1 MEDIIMPDYVCY
13 DGKLCDPNLFSAP
26 WGLPIDL
33 FSNNSTCRTFDEF
46 VFYKN
51 KPPKFWSDVM
61 NDFYK
66 LFRKCSNYY
75 QPSTILGYPSLYQCI
90 NSSKI
95 ISQHRL
101 LDGVEDCL
109 YGDDESYGESCSL
122 KNFNHRFRCNSDNNT
137 KCVARSSVLDN
148 HYDCLDE
155 SDEKPQLRQSLET
168 MISFQTM
175 CDGFT
180 ELLPIMIEGRNE
192 TDETECDYFSC
203 NNIYTRCDRVWNC
216 PDGVD
221 EVNCEWPPMCP
232 PLHHMCLSPLFGN
245 LACLHIRHVNDGI
258 IDCLGASDER
268 EFCRET
274 MKNLTAV
281 RYRCWA
287 SDKCIGIPFVCFKS
301 PLCPINNNISMNFCQ
316 DVHISKQDF
325 CQFAKYP
332 THAEQLLCTLNDAQK
347 MRIVHF
353 SIVGSMY
360 SSKEIQGELQIF
372 LSFL

>member
-1 MEDIIMPDYVCY
+1 
-13 DGKLCDPNLFSAP
+13 
-26 WGLPIDL
+26 
-33 FSNNSTCRTFDEF
+33 
-46 VFYKN
+46 
-51 KPPKFWSDVM
+51 
-61 NDFYK
+61 
-66 LFRKCSNYY
+66 
-75 QPSTILGYPSLYQCI
+75 
-90 NSSKI
+90 
-95 ISQHRL
+95 
-101 LDGVEDCL
+101 
-109 YGDDESYGESCSL
+109 
-122 KNFNHRFRCNSDNNT
+122 
-137 KCVARSSVLDN
+137 
-148 HYDCLDE
+148 
-155 SDEKPQLRQSLET
+155 
-168 MISFQTM
+168 M

-274 MKNLTAV
+274 MKNSSAV